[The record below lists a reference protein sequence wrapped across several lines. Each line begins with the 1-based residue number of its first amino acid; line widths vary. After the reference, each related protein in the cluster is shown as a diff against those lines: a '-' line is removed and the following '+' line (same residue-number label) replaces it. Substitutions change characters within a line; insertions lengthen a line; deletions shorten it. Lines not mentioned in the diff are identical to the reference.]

1 MADSRPPPSSF
12 EQDPEF
18 LNESIFQ
25 FLGRRIR
32 EEPLIPIGCAF
43 TCWALVEAAKSVR
56 SGDRNRTNRM
66 FRRRIYAQGF
76 TVVAMLVG
84 SLYWSQDREKRA
96 KYDKK
101 LKEQI
106 ALEKREAWIKEL
118 EYRDQE
124 EQEMQR
130 RRQAPKARV
139 AQAAAAGVDYTVPE
153 STPDASPPGVVAA
166 VQELTKKG

>member
-1 MADSRPPPSSF
+1 M
-12 EQDPEF
+12 
-18 LNESIFQ
+18 
-25 FLGRRIR
+25 
-32 EEPLIPIGCAF
+32 

-56 SGDRNRTNRM
+56 TGDRDRTNRM

-76 TVVAMLVG
+76 TVAAMLVG

-101 LKEQI
+101 LKDQI

-124 EQEMQR
+124 EQELRLR
-130 RRQAPKARV
+130 REKARARV
-139 AQAAAAGVDYTVPE
+139 AQAATMVDPAVPDTTSE
-153 STPDASPPGVVAA
+153 PKPPGVVAA
-166 VQELTKKG
+166 VQELVKKD